1 MLVLAHV
8 ANRPFPADNLHRHN
22 LLRQNAV
29 ALGLRRAL
37 LAAPGESV
45 LIGSADI

>member
-1 MLVLAHV
+1 MLIIAYR
-8 ANRPFPADNLHRHN
+8 ADRPFLADDLHRHN

-45 LIGSADI
+45 LIDPADI